1 MTDEELRNTVS
12 RILGDIAP
20 DIDIAKLE
28 PDVAY
33 RDQFDFD
40 SMDFLNFAIALHKEF
55 KIDIPET
62 EYPQLSTLDGA
73 VAYLKSRQI
82 VA

>member
-1 MTDEELRNTVS
+1 MTDEELRNTVL